1 MTEVTKPTIVAR
13 AEFAQNLTELI
24 NNAGVPLLV
33 LEPILTEVT
42 AQIRTA
48 VQNGYLQE
56 KAAYEKALADAEAEK
71 KKTANKTGR
80 RRHRR

>member
-1 MTEVTKPTIVAR
+1 MAEVTKPTIVAR

-24 NNAGVPLLV
+24 NNAGVPLFV
-33 LEPILTEVT
+33 LEPILAEVT

-56 KAAYEKALADAEAEK
+56 KTAYERALADAEAEK
-71 KKTANKTGR
+71 KKTANNRKKTA
-80 RRHRR
+80 